1 MQVRAVAYI
10 GLVTRR
16 PDAADPLLVVALFVP
31 AAALVGGDLAE
42 HPWHL
47 VLQVGLLVPLVWRR
61 QAPMLVFGAV
71 AVVAFAQWL
80 TNVSLPA
87 DVGLLVALY
96 TVAAYRSPLWTLLAG
111 AVLEAGILM
120 YAARWATGGT
130 LLATVVSLSATA
142 LAAAVVGMN
151 LRARRAYLASL
162 EDQAVRQERERI
174 ARELHDIVSHNLSV
188 MVALADGA
196 AYAPDLAPIAMRQ
209 ISGTGRQALTEMRRF
224 LGVLRADDPDAERH
238 PVPDIAA
245 LSALCGQV
253 RAAGLPTSL
262 DVAGAVSEV
271 PAAAQLTVYRLAQ
284 EALTNTLKHAPA
296 GTRAEV
302 RVRCSAEEVAVEI
315 TDDGPAAVVSGH
327 GHGIAGM
334 RERVSGYG
342 GSLSAGPRP
351 GGGWRVS
358 AHLPLRVEAEAA

>member
-1 MQVRAVAYI
+1 VGI
-10 GLVTRR
+10 VTRS
-16 PDAADPLLVVALFVP
+16 PEAADPLLVVALFLP
-31 AAALVGGDLAE
+31 SAALVAVDLIE

-47 VLQVGLLVPLVWRR
+47 VLQVALLVPLVWRR
-61 QAPMLVFGAV
+61 RAPVLVFGAV
-71 AVVAFAQWL
+71 AVAAFAQWL

-96 TVAAYRSPLWTLLAG
+96 TVAAYRSPKWTIG
-111 AVLEAGILM
+111 CTAVLEAGVLM
-120 YAARWATGGT
+120 YAARWSTGGSF
-130 LLATVVSLSATA
+130 LISAVSLTATA
-142 LAAAVVGMN
+142 VAAAVVGMN

-196 AYAPDLAPIAMRQ
+196 GYAPELAPAAMRQ
-209 ISGTGRQALTEMRRF
+209 IAGTGRQALTEMRRF

-245 LSALCGQV
+245 LSALAAQV
-253 RAAGLPTSL
+253 RAAGLPTVL
-262 DVAGAVSEV
+262 AVGGEVAEV
-271 PAAAQLTVYRLAQ
+271 PAAAQLTVYRLVQ
-284 EALTNTLKHAPA
+284 EALTNTLTHAPS

-302 RVRCSAEEVAVEI
+302 RVRCSAAEVAVEV
-315 TDDGPAAVVSGH
+315 TDDGPAAKVSGA

-334 RERVSGYG
+334 RERVAGYG
-342 GSLSAGPRP
+342 GTLSAGPLP
-351 GGGWRVS
+351 GGGWRV
-358 AHLPLRVEAEAA
+358 AACLPLGVVEEAA